1 MITNLLII
9 LLIGVN
15 VLVSYKGFNDRA
27 FFSKYM
33 FQIGRIQQGENIRMI
48 SSAFLHADVTHL
60 IFNMLTLYIFAPIV
74 INYFNPIVFL
84 IIYFL
89 SLLAGNFFTLN
100 QHKNEPNYSAIGAS
114 GAVTGI
120 VYGSI
125 VIYPEMSLYLF
136 FIPIPIPAYIFAIGY
151 ILYSLYGMRK
161 QLGMIGH
168 SAHIG
173 GAVGG
178 LIATILFDF
187 NLILTNY
194 LFIFLML
201 VPLIFYFMISNEKD

>member
-15 VLVSYKGFNDRA
+15 VLVSYKGFNDRS

-33 FQIGRIQQGENIRMI
+33 FHIGRIQQGEKIRMI
-48 SSAFLHADVTHL
+48 SSAFLHADVTQL
-60 IFNMLTLYIFAPIV
+60 IFNMLTLYIFAPI
-74 INYFNPIVFL
+74 IIDYFNSITFL

-125 VIYPEMSLYLF
+125 VIYPQMSLYFF
-136 FIPIPIPAYIFAIGY
+136 FIPIYT
-151 ILYSLYGMRK
+151 YSDTSLPFCHRIY
-161 QLGMIGH
+161 
-168 SAHIG
+168 A
-173 GAVGG
+173 
-178 LIATILFDF
+178 
-187 NLILTNY
+187 
-194 LFIFLML
+194 
-201 VPLIFYFMISNEKD
+201 IFYIRNEKTTGHDWTLSTYRRSCWRVNRYNVI